1 MKWLENVGN
10 LFVSDSLYDRILEH
24 VDVMNSWKEDQDLI
38 EKYPNLNRDFTVNDA
53 LFDLLAKGV
62 IHE

>member
-38 EKYPNLNRDFTVNDA
+38 KKYPNLNRDFTVNDA
-53 LFDLLAKGV
+53 LFDLLAKGF

>member
-1 MKWLENVGN
+1 MKKLKNVGN
-10 LFVSDSLYDRILEH
+10 LFVSDSLYNRLLEH

-38 EKYPNLNRDFTVNDA
+38 EKHPDLNREFTVNDA